1 MIDHTFLSSTVLFHG
16 IDSSEMELCLKT
28 LNSYE
33 KKYKKGE
40 FILHAGNSTNEMG
53 IVYEGSLSIE
63 SNDIWGNCTVL
74 NVIRKGG
81 FFAESYAINAG
92 EILAVDVKANSDSDI
107 IFLDLRPVKSRTFTN
122 KPWTAKFLS
131 NLLIISTRKN
141 LALSSRSF
149 HNAPKTIRGKLLSY
163 LNFVSIKKG
172 ISEFDIPFNRQQLAD
187 YLNVDRTN
195 LSKEISLMKS
205 ERLIDCKK
213 NHFKLFNM

>member
-28 LNSYE
+28 LNAYE

-92 EILAVDVKANSDSDI
+92 EILVPAEEVVVFDVYRAWDRCR
-107 IFLDLRPVKSRTFTN
+107 LTVLHLERG
-122 KPWTAKFLS
+122 
-131 NLLIISTRKN
+131 LLVT
-141 LALSSRSF
+141 
-149 HNAPKTIRGKLLSY
+149 
-163 LNFVSIKKG
+163 
-172 ISEFDIPFNRQQLAD
+172 DD
-187 YLNVDRTN
+187 
-195 LSKEISLMKS
+195 
-205 ERLIDCKK
+205 
-213 NHFKLFNM
+213 